1 MIIQHRMTAVEWALL
16 LFLSVLWGGAYFFNG
31 IAAQALPTFVIV
43 TARVGFG
50 ALTLFVILRVM
61 GQHLPRD
68 PRIWRMFL
76 TMGLLNNVIP
86 FSFIAW
92 GQAHIASGVASI
104 LNATTPLFTVLV
116 AHWLTSDE
124 KLTVARIVGVIVG
137 LVGVAIMVGG
147 EAIEALGFGVFGQL
161 ACLAAAL
168 SYAFAA
174 VYGRRFA
181 KAGIQPLAGATG
193 QVIGSTLIM
202 IPMMLIVDHPW
213 KLPMPSLDVIG
224 ALAGLAVLS
233 TGLGYIVYFRLIA
246 TAGAT
251 NASLV
256 TMLIPASAI
265 LLGVLILGESI
276 AITHFIGLMLIAAGL
291 AILDGRPWRFVKGKA
306 V

>member
-1 MIIQHRMTAVEWALL
+1 
-16 LFLSVLWGGAYFFNG
+16 
-31 IAAQALPTFVIV
+31 
-43 TARVGFG
+43 
-50 ALTLFVILRVM
+50 
-61 GQHLPRD
+61 
-68 PRIWRMFL
+68 MFL

>member
-1 MIIQHRMTAVEWALL
+1 V
-16 LFLSVLWGGAYFFNG
+16 
-31 IAAQALPTFVIV
+31 
-43 TARVGFG
+43 
-50 ALTLFVILRVM
+50 
-61 GQHLPRD
+61 
-68 PRIWRMFL
+68 
-76 TMGLLNNVIP
+76 
-86 FSFIAW
+86 
-92 GQAHIASGVASI
+92 
-104 LNATTPLFTVLV
+104 
-116 AHWLTSDE
+116 
-124 KLTVARIVGVIVG
+124 
-137 LVGVAIMVGG
+137 G
-147 EAIEALGFGVFGQL
+147 EAIGALGFGVFGQL
-161 ACLAAAL
+161 ACLVAAL

-181 KAGIQPLAGATG
+181 KAGVKPLAGATG

-202 IPMMLIVDHPW
+202 IPMMLIVDQPW
-213 KLPMPSLDVIG
+213 RLPMPSMEVIG

>member
-1 MIIQHRMTAVEWALL
+1 
-16 LFLSVLWGGAYFFNG
+16 
-31 IAAQALPTFVIV
+31 
-43 TARVGFG
+43 
-50 ALTLFVILRVM
+50 
-61 GQHLPRD
+61 
-68 PRIWRMFL
+68 
-76 TMGLLNNVIP
+76 
-86 FSFIAW
+86 
-92 GQAHIASGVASI
+92 
-104 LNATTPLFTVLV
+104 
-116 AHWLTSDE
+116 
-124 KLTVARIVGVIVG
+124 
-137 LVGVAIMVGG
+137 
-147 EAIEALGFGVFGQL
+147 
-161 ACLAAAL
+161 
-168 SYAFAA
+168 
-174 VYGRRFA
+174 
-181 KAGIQPLAGATG
+181 
-193 QVIGSTLIM
+193 M